1 MRKFALPLLFI
12 CAALLMV
19 ACESPADGPGREWIK
34 FLAKHQQLVESGK
47 FDAGNFKTE
56 GVQVVE
62 SLRPHID
69 FKEGKLLFTEKV
81 LDEWKAANTAF
92 EAACTKADNQQ
103 ALDAF
108 LYLSEQLQLP
118 VEDEPEDS

>member
-1 MRKFALPLLFI
+1 MRKFAPPILLI
-12 CAALLMV
+12 CATLLAV
-19 ACESPADGPGREWIK
+19 ACESPADKPGRDWVK

-47 FDAGNFKTE
+47 FDAGKFKAE
-56 GVQVVE
+56 GAQVVE

-81 LDEWKAANTAF
+81 LDEWKAANTEF
-92 EAACTKADNQQ
+92 EAACTKAGNQQ